1 MIHLVIAEKDK
12 YEIIL
17 GLIESR
23 KKEEREQVRNE
34 YNTLFN
40 ADMMTEIENYIPQ
53 EYKQKFK
60 ELFET
65 IPTEVGQKIITNY

>member
-1 MIHLVIAEKDK
+1 MIHLVITEKDK

>member
-1 MIHLVIAEKDK
+1 MIHLVITEKDK

-65 IPTEVGQKIITNY
+65 TPTEVGQKNNN